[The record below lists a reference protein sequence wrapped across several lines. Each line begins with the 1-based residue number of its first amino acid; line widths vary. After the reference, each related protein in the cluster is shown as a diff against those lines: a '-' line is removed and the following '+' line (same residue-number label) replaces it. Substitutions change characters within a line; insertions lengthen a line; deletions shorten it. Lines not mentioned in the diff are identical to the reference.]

1 MLVRIGT
8 LLTSTEASGETG
20 PIGTAID
27 EMLWDDGDVIAWDD
41 GDLLAW
47 D

>member
-1 MLVRIGT
+1 MMLRIGT
-8 LLTSTEASGETG
+8 FMGSTEASGETG
-20 PIGTAID
+20 PIATATN

>member
-1 MLVRIGT
+1 MAFISLGLKFLSVRSGAFGAT
-8 LLTSTEASGETG
+8 LDEISWET
-20 PIGTAID
+20 
-27 EMLWDDGDVIAWDD
+27 GDVIAWDD